1 MALLFNWQMYL
12 KGKAMFEEEHLRVRA
27 NISGFLLYVFAYGL
41 VLQPACVWGYFSEVL
56 NLKKSWG
63 TK

>member
-1 MALLFNWQMYL
+1 
-12 KGKAMFEEEHLRVRA
+12 
-27 NISGFLLYVFAYGL
+27 L

-63 TK
+63 TKWALN